1 MQGSTLAKTLRKRM
15 TRAEV
20 LVWQRLRRRQ
30 IMSGYF
36 RRQVPVGPFVVDF
49 LCARARLVIEI
60 DGAQHALRRRYDAA
74 RTRFLERRGYAVI
87 RFWNHEVFANL
98 DGVVETIAAH
108 LQQPV
113 SLGKSPPPCPPP
125 R

>member
-1 MQGSTLAKTLRKRM
+1 VQGSALAKTFRKRM
-15 TRAEV
+15 THAEV

-30 IMSGYF
+30 IVGAYF
-36 RRQVPVGPFVVDF
+36 RRQVPIGPFVADF
-49 LCARARLVIEI
+49 LCARARLVVEI
-60 DGAQHALRRRYDAA
+60 DGAQHALRRGYDAA
-74 RTRFLERRGYAVI
+74 RTCFLERRGYAVI

-108 LQQPV
+108 LQQPTNF
-113 SLGKSPPPCPPP
+113 GRRPPPCPPP